1 MGLVAMYHPSRIS
14 AVMPAYNSAGFIHRA
29 ITSVWKQ
36 TQPVDELIVVDDGS
50 SDGTAAVVRQTD
62 SRTNVVWQSN
72 AGPGAARNRGVRESA
87 GDWLAFIDADDAWRP
102 DKIERQVKALGP
114 ETDVVF
120 CYVVDPLPCHSPPE
134 RVTFDALW
142 KYNCVGMSTAIIRR
156 SLFESIGGF
165 DEDRS
170 IMGVED
176 YNLWLRLT
184 AHGARFRFVPEQLVE
199 YTPAPGNLSSQYA
212 KLARCA
218 ARNIEKVAQVV
229 PLDPARVKAK
239 LAEIYEEYG
248 VALLHD
254 RDLPAAR
261 EFLREA
267 LRHKPDHRTAV
278 RWLSTFAPRRIL
290 DLRRSIARSFSTLKS

>member
-1 MGLVAMYHPSRIS
+1 MGLVAMNRPPRIS
-14 AVMPAYNSAGFIHRA
+14 VIMPAYNSAGFIRRGVA
-29 ITSVWKQ
+29 SVWSQ
-36 TQPVDELIVVDDGS
+36 TRTVDELIVVDDGS
-50 SDGTAAVVRQTD
+50 TDETASVVQQCDPRTKIVRQ
-62 SRTNVVWQSN
+62 SN
-72 AGPGAARNRGVRESA
+72 GGPGAARNRGVREST
-87 GDWLAFIDADDAWRP
+87 GEWLAFIDADDAWRP
-102 DKIERQVKALGP
+102 NKIERQVEALGP
-114 ETDVVF
+114 EMDVAF

-156 SLFESIGGF
+156 SLFEEIGGF
-165 DEDRS
+165 DEDRA

-184 AHGARFRFVPEQLVE
+184 ARGARFRFVPEQLVE

-218 ARNIEKVAQVV
+218 ARNIEKVAEVV

-254 RDLPAAR
+254 RDLAAAR

-267 LRHKPDHRTAV
+267 MRHRPDRRTAV
-278 RWLSTFAPRRIL
+278 RWLSTFAPRQVL
-290 DLRRSIARSFSTLKS
+290 DWRRSIAQSISTLKS